1 MKTKIITLESHD
13 DLISVRDK
21 LSWAKTPRI
30 LLVWPKFEKVTL
42 RLLDLKV
49 LQRHADSLG
58 AHLGLVTRLTKVRH
72 DAEALGIP
80 VFKTTT
86 AAQKD
91 PWPDSEP
98 RRQRTPKPPRRDLR
112 QIRDDIYVKEPIWR
126 TSLLGRV
133 ITFSFGVIAVLAMAG
148 IFIPR
153 AGVTLYPERQTQT
166 LNIPVNASAD
176 YESVSITGNIPAMT
190 VSVNV
195 SIEESMAV
203 TSEIT
208 IPNSRARGVVRFVN
222 LGSDE
227 IDIPLGTIVSTVDL
241 IRFVTLNQTRLP
253 GGADEFVEVRVE
265 ALDGGE
271 DGIVDADT
279 ITVIEGSLGA
289 LMTVGN
295 PEATTGGTDFKAI
308 GPSESDRTKLRNI
321 VLGNLSVSAETEM
334 RSKIQPDDLLLQD
347 TFEVVEILQEE
358 YFPPEEGEG
367 QRLVLKMEVEFSA
380 QYIANDD
387 LQQLANSTLGSVAV
401 QGYIPSGDADF
412 KLLTEPITDSNN
424 AAHFDLEVTQ
434 YSLRQVDP
442 VKVFSIIRGS
452 SLEDAQAKLQKEFS
466 LRDHTQIQVRPSWWK
481 WMPLIPFNISV
492 ELK

>member
-1 MKTKIITLESHD
+1 LKTKIITLESHD

-30 LLVWPKFEKVTL
+30 LLIWPKFEKVTL

-58 AHLGLVTRLTKVRH
+58 AQLGLVTRLMKVRH
-72 DAEALGIP
+72 DAESLGIP
-80 VFKTTT
+80 VFKTT
-86 AAQKD
+86 ASAQKD
-91 PWPDSEP
+91 PWPESEP
-98 RRQRTPKPPRRDLR
+98 RQQRIPKPPRRDLR
-112 QIRDDIYVKEPIWR
+112 QIRDDVYIKEPVWR
-126 TSLLGRV
+126 TSLLGRI
-133 ITFSFGVIAVLAMAG
+133 ITFSVGVIAVLAMAG

-166 LNIPVNASAD
+166 VNIPVSASAD

-190 VSVNV
+190 LSVNV
-195 SIEESMAV
+195 STEESMAV

-208 IPNSRARGVVRFVN
+208 VPNSKARGVVRFVN

-227 IDIPLGTIVSTVDL
+227 IDIPLGTIVSTANL
-241 IRFVTLNQTRLP
+241 TRFVTLNETRLP

-271 DGIVDADT
+271 DGIVDSDT
-279 ITVIEGSLGA
+279 ITVIEGSLGV
-289 LMTVGN
+289 LMTASN

-308 GPSESDRTKLRNI
+308 GPSEADRTILRNI
-321 VLGNLSVSAETEM
+321 VLSNLSVSAETQM
-334 RSKIQPDDLLLQD
+334 RLQIHSGDLLLQD
-347 TFEVVEILQEE
+347 TFEVVEILEEE
-358 YFPPEEGEG
+358 YSPPEGGEG
-367 QRLVLKMEVEFSA
+367 QTLVLKMEARFSA
-380 QYIANDD
+380 RYIANDD
-387 LQQLANSTLGSVAV
+387 LQQLANSTLGSVTV

-412 KLLTEPITDSNN
+412 KLLTEPIIDSNN
-424 AAHFDLEVTQ
+424 TAHFDLEVTQ
-434 YSLRQVDP
+434 YSLRQIDP
-442 VKVFSIIRGS
+442 VKVFSVIRGS

-466 LRDHTQIQVRPSWWK
+466 LRDQTQIQIRPSWWK
-481 WMPLIPFNISV
+481 WIPLIPFNVSV